1 MIHPRIFFSMVSLVF
16 NQGWFRGTDS
26 SDAFQGVEYSE
37 WGNEARKD
45 IVELAKQ
52 EQFLA
57 DHFFLF
63 TEFTHITNYTFNCT
77 YNQHTS
83 AQSGR
88 NQPNPTV
95 FSSHFLPQYHS
106 PQRSGP

>member
-1 MIHPRIFFSMVSLVF
+1 MFTRGYVIHPLIFLFHGFVFSL

-52 EQFLA
+52 ELFLA
-57 DHFFLF
+57 DHFFV
-63 TEFTHITNYTFNCT
+63 YRVYT
-77 YNQHTS
+77 YN
-83 AQSGR
+83 
-88 NQPNPTV
+88 
-95 FSSHFLPQYHS
+95 
-106 PQRSGP
+106 

>member
-1 MIHPRIFFSMVSLVF
+1 MFTRGYVIHPRIFFSMVSLFF

-57 DHFFLF
+57 DHFFFCLQSL
-63 TEFTHITNYTFNCT
+63 HI
-77 YNQHTS
+77 
-83 AQSGR
+83 
-88 NQPNPTV
+88 
-95 FSSHFLPQYHS
+95 
-106 PQRSGP
+106 